1 MVILSA
7 MTMYLMTVVLAIV
20 LQLHCQ
26 EDRRVS
32 VQWVTRLMKPVVM
45 VSSSWSVRLSRLL
58 SPVFRYRGEAL
69 WPVVRWPQ
77 QGLLL

>member
-1 MVILSA
+1 

-26 EDRRVS
+26 EGRRAS
-32 VQWVTRLMKPVVM
+32 VLWVTMLMKPLVLV
-45 VSSSWSVRLSRLL
+45 LSRLL
-58 SPVFRYRGEAL
+58 SPVFRCRGEVL
-69 WPVVRWPQ
+69 WPDVRWPQ